1 VRKVSQRPVTKL
13 KTEILIFDVD
23 GVLVDVRDTYWRSAL
38 ETVRHLTGR
47 EVTHAE
53 LHRWKAKPGNND
65 DWQMVAS
72 WCADLGFPTSYE
84 QAQAAF
90 SKFYWGADGQPGNV
104 DREKIIVS
112 PAQIGRWAAKFEINL
127 FTGRNRREFDYT
139 FAKWPG
145 RPHFKTVIT
154 MEDARLKPHPEGL
167 HKILSGRDPATALYL
182 GDNIDD
188 ALAARDANVPFAA
201 IIAPGEHNYLERAEK
216 FQDLGAIE
224 LLPRARELNRLLS
237 RLATENSSK
246 PAKRS

>member
-1 VRKVSQRPVTKL
+1 VRNKNVELGTTH

-53 LHRWKAKPGNND
+53 LHRWKALPGNND

-72 WCADLGFPTSYE
+72 WCTELGFPTSYE

-90 SKFYWGADGQPGNV
+90 SKFYWGTGGNSGNV

-112 PAQIGRWAAKFEINL
+112 PVHIARWAAKFEINL

-145 RPHFKTVIT
+145 RPHFKTVVT
-154 MEDARLKPHPEGL
+154 MDDARLKPHPEGL
-167 HKILSGRDPATALYL
+167 HKILRGRDPGTALYL

-188 ALAARDANVPFAA
+188 ALAARDAGVPFAA
-201 IIAPGEHNYLERAEK
+201 IIAPGEHNYRVRAAQFRE
-216 FQDLGAIE
+216 LGAIE
-224 LLPRARELNRLLS
+224 LLPSARELNRLLA
-237 RLATENSSK
+237 RLSK
-246 PAKRS
+246 KPPAKAGKRR